1 MLDWSELRLCET
13 AICPEYHTIR
23 SAAISP
29 VRVVVVDVT
38 IGVHIPRIVRVAPI
52 SRAQAD
58 VLRFSP
64 HPYNKHYLR
73 CLAA

>member
-1 MLDWSELRLCET
+1 M
-13 AICPEYHTIR
+13 
-23 SAAISP
+23 SP

-64 HPYNKHYLR
+64 HPCIINTISVVLRHSVHYRFHSSFVSFPGFLI
-73 CLAA
+73 LYQPSI